1 MTYLGDTLTVGLVLV
16 LLFGS
21 IALYLYTRIQQSEQK
36 ISLLESILLELKM
49 ASEVQAYTELP
60 ALEPSHSHSQR
71 PKSPVSSVEST
82 SNYTPFN
89 DSQEDNQLESH
100 TLTLETIP
108 ESDSSDSQSTRSSD
122 APNDSVQLEVLDE
135 VDEVSEYKSV
145 VADVFNPSS
154 PKESVQ
160 YENLTL
166 KELQTLA
173 KTRGLSGSG
182 TKNKASLVESLKA
195 ADRSTV
201 VKPGSMSSGSFLETS
216 ATVSNELA

>member
-49 ASEVQAYTELP
+49 ASEVQSYTELP

-71 PKSPVSSVEST
+71 PKSPLPPVSPVEST

-89 DSQEDNQLESH
+89 DSQEENHLESH

-108 ESDSSDSQSTRSSD
+108 ESDSSDSHSSRSSD
-122 APNDSVQLEVLDE
+122 TPNDSVQLEVLDE
-135 VDEVSEYKSV
+135 VDEVSEYKSA

-154 PKESVQ
+154 PKESV
-160 YENLTL
+160 
-166 KELQTLA
+166 
-173 KTRGLSGSG
+173 
-182 TKNKASLVESLKA
+182 
-195 ADRSTV
+195 
-201 VKPGSMSSGSFLETS
+201 
-216 ATVSNELA
+216 

>member
-36 ISLLESILLELKM
+36 ISLLESILLELKL

-60 ALEPSHSHSQR
+60 AVESSHTHSHR
-71 PKSPVSSVEST
+71 PKSPSPTSSSVEST
-82 SNYTPFN
+82 SNYTPFD
-89 DSQEDNQLESH
+89 DSQDENHSESH
-100 TLTLETIP
+100 TFTLEPIP
-108 ESDSSDSQSTRSSD
+108 ESDSSDSNSSNQ
-122 APNDSVQLEVLDE
+122 NDSVQLEVLDE
-135 VDEVSEYKSV
+135 VNEVEEYKSA

-173 KTRGLSGSG
+173 KTRGLSVSG
-182 TKNKASLVESLKA
+182 TKNKASLVEALKA
-195 ADRSTV
+195 SDRSTV